1 MIKEKE
7 GPSFMVSDEMVSE
20 ETGSAWAISRSLNQL
35 CGQVVCLFPLNTP
48 FTCSFGK
55 EHMWLVPLETLW
67 IKKDYC
73 VTGQGWLP
81 KGGNL
86 GKISMHPPSY
96 SACRKATAQTF
107 EVQNAEMIWLG
118 KNRCNNQM
126 EHLFIICR
134 PFSTQSSPKVLYTS
148 SGLKPYLS

>member
-86 GKISMHPPSY
+86 GRISMHPPSY
-96 SACRKATAQTF
+96 STRRKATAQTF

>member
-1 MIKEKE
+1 
-7 GPSFMVSDEMVSE
+7 MVSDEMVSE
-20 ETGSAWAISRSLNQL
+20 EIGSAWAISRSLNQS
-35 CGQVVCLFPLNTP
+35 CGQVVCLAKFVSSEYP
-48 FTCSFGK
+48 FTRSFGK
-55 EHMWLVPLETLW
+55 EHMCLVPLETLW

-86 GKISMHPPSY
+86 GKISMHLPSY
-96 SACRKATAQTF
+96 STRRKATAQTF

-118 KNRCNNQM
+118 KNRCNDQM

-134 PFSTQSSPKVLYTS
+134 PFSSQSSPKVLYTS
-148 SGLKPYLS
+148 SGLKLYLS